1 MTIGFILILN
11 HQSSYPVNMF
21 RFRFILVLQS
31 LAFSGFIIGQTGP
44 GGVGSSANNV
54 IWLRADADV
63 FSDAGTTPA
72 AHTVGVAQWND
83 QSGNS
88 RNASQGSAGNR
99 PLYFVNAQNGYP
111 ALRFTGN
118 TFIDPPSLGLAN
130 NGSYTYFLTF
140 RDTVTSLG
148 GMNDGNGH
156 FILDRT
162 TATNALVSLKPATG
176 SFYGFQKRNDAGGGL
191 GGPLTTTSINTN
203 VKTIE
208 MRRAFNTNYQ
218 LFYNAQLQT
227 TLAETDGNTTPPTPR
242 IGRHATTANNGIR
255 GFIHEFIVFNFALNT
270 PQTIIVNNYLGAKYG
285 YSLLSD
291 DLYVQDEPA
300 NGNYDHEVAGIG
312 RLNGANQVNDAQ
324 GSGIVRVL
332 NPNNLGNNEYMFW
345 GHDNGVLQATETT
358 DVPSGVEARFERV
371 WRVSEVNTSA
381 TSINVGSI
389 EMRWDLSNLL
399 PVTASDLRLLV
410 DTDNDGIFSDETPIS
425 GASDIGG
432 NIYAFTGITA
442 ITDNVRFTLG
452 TINSNQTPLPVELLS
467 INALPLEETVV
478 LKWTTASEINN
489 DFFTL
494 ERSSDIENWTELAI
508 VPGAGNSENIQNYKM
523 IDDHPLSGIS
533 YYRLKQ
539 TDFDGSQEY
548 LGIRAVDMKNDQQ
561 NDFLIFPNPASDKL
575 KIVTTEK
582 LFSIDIFNMSGQKI
596 LSENNLNDL
605 DISNIPNGLYL
616 IRLRLS
622 DSIEYSRI
630 FSVQH

>member
-1 MTIGFILILN
+1 MSMLRSIVLL
-11 HQSSYPVNMF
+11 Q
-21 RFRFILVLQS
+21 ILV
-31 LAFSGFIIGQTGP
+31 FSGEIIGQTGP
-44 GGVGSSANNV
+44 GGVGNSTNNV
-54 IWLRADADV
+54 IWLRADTDV

-72 AHTVGVAQWND
+72 VHTNGVAQWND

-88 RNASQGSAGNR
+88 RNASQGTAGNR

-118 TFIDPPSLGLAN
+118 TFIDPPALGLAN
-130 NGSYTYFLTF
+130 NGSYTYIITF

-162 TATNALVSLKPATG
+162 TATNALVGLKPATG
-176 SFYGFQKRNDAGGGL
+176 SFYGYQKRNNAGGGL
-191 GGPLTTTSINTN
+191 GGPLTTTSINTSI
-203 VKTIE
+203 KTIQ

-227 TLAETDGNTTPPTPR
+227 TLAESDGNTTPPTPR

-285 YSLLSD
+285 YSLLSN

-410 DTDNDGIFSDETPIS
+410 DTDNDGVFSDETAIG

-432 NIYAFTGITA
+432 NIYAFTGVTA
-442 ITDNVRFTLG
+442 ITNNVRFTLG
-452 TINSNQTPLPVELLS
+452 TINSTQTPLPVELLAFDA
-467 INALPLEETVV
+467 IPVEKTVE
-478 LKWTTASEINN
+478 LNWSTASEINN

-494 ERSSDIENWTELAI
+494 ERSSDIKNWIELAL
-508 VPGAGNSENIQNYKM
+508 VPGAGNSGIVQNYRM
-523 IDDHPLSGIS
+523 VDDNPLSGIS

-561 NDFLIFPNPASDKL
+561 YDVLIFPNPTSDKL
-575 KIVTTEK
+575 NIVPNEK
-582 LFSIDIFNMSGQKI
+582 EFTIEIFNMKGQKV
-596 LSENNLNDL
+596 LSENNSIEL
-605 DISNIPNGLYL
+605 DISNLSNGLYL
-616 IRLRLS
+616 IRVQTS
-622 DSIEYSRI
+622 NSKEFNRI